1 MIYHVTRKADWEKA
15 LLKGFYEANSLR
27 SEGFIHASSVNQ
39 ITGVLERYY
48 ENENELLLLHI
59 DEQLLTSPLKYE
71 LASSVDQ
78 VFPHIYG
85 TINVDAV
92 VKTAKI

>member
-15 LLKGFYEANSLR
+15 LLKGFYEATSLR
-27 SEGFIHASSVNQ
+27 SEGFIHASSITQ

-48 ENENELLLLHI
+48 ENETELLLLHI

-92 VKTAKI
+92 VKTAEI